1 MRVLKEEEI
10 KEICEKYKTG
20 KWTQKL
26 LSEQYHCH
34 YATIK
39 KVLKENNIP
48 IVTHTRRK
56 NLNLR
61 DNFFECIDSEEKAY
75 FLGLML
81 TDGNVY
87 KTKKGLWQIG
97 IELSIKDKDI
107 IEAFKEVLNSNAKI
121 TYRKRDNTEMVSI
134 KVYSEKMAKDL
145 SKYGIIPNKTRNIK
159 HLPNINKDFEKDFI
173 RGMLDGDGAIYK
185 SKMNNK
191 EYNHITFCSYSYSIC
206 EDFQKICDSY
216 LNEPNKAKILKDN
229 GKEIYRVHYDDQNK
243 VKQLVTVLYKDSN
256 YYLTRK
262 YILAKDIFEDK
273 NEEDIV

>member
-1 MRVLKEEEI
+1 MVIKRNGELVEFDKTKIRYRSGERKNTICNCAEI
-10 KEICEKYKTG
+10 QINDQVFCTHLLNLGVVPRKSGKEI
-20 KWTQKL
+20 
-26 LSEQYHCH
+26 
-34 YATIK
+34 
-39 KVLKENNIP
+39 
-48 IVTHTRRK
+48 
-56 NLNLR
+56 
-61 DNFFECIDSEEKAY
+61 
-75 FLGLML
+75 M
-81 TDGNVY
+81 
-87 KTKKGLWQIG
+87 
-97 IELSIKDKDI
+97 
-107 IEAFKEVLNSNAKI
+107 
-121 TYRKRDNTEMVSI
+121 
-134 KVYSEKMAKDL
+134 
-145 SKYGIIPNKTRNIK
+145 PNCNG
-159 HLPNINKDFEKDFI
+159 FEKDFI

-229 GKEIYRVHYDDQNK
+229 GKEIYRVHYNDQNK

>member
-1 MRVLKEEEI
+1 MRVLKEKEI

-34 YATIK
+34 YKTIK
-39 KVLKENNIP
+39 KILKENNIP
-48 IVTHTRRK
+48 TITHTRRK
-56 NLNLR
+56 NLNLKE
-61 DNFFECIDSEEKAY
+61 DFFECIDSEEKAY

-87 KTKKGLWQIG
+87 KTKKGIWQIG

-107 IEAFKEVLNSNAKI
+107 IEIFRKLLNSNAKI
-121 TYRKRDNTEMVSI
+121 TYRKRENTEMVSI
-134 KVYSEKMAKDL
+134 KIYSEKMAKDL
-145 SKYGIIPNKTRNIK
+145 SKYGVIPNKTKLTK
-159 HLPNINKDFEKDFI
+159 HLPNINKIFQKDFI

-185 SKMNNK
+185 RKGNNK
-191 EYNHITFCSYSYSIC
+191 EYNNITFCSYHYSIC
-206 EDFQKICDSY
+206 EEFKKICDSY
-216 LNEPNKAKILKDN
+216 LDEPNKTKISKDK
-229 GKEIYRVHYDDQNK
+229 GKEIYRVHYNK
-243 VKQLVTVLYKDSN
+243 QSQVKQLVTVLYKDSN

-262 YILAKDIFEDK
+262 YILAKNIFEDK